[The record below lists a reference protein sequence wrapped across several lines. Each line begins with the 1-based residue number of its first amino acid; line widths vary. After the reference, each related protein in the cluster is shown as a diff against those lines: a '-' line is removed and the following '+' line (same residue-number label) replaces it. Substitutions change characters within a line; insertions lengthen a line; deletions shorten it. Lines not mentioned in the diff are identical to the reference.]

1 MMTRVIAPLLA
12 MLLLAASPAG
22 AALAS
27 DAPVLVA
34 AAKRKP
40 VKRKPARPVSGSSR
54 ETAPRPPPRPRRR

>member
-12 MLLLAASPAG
+12 VLLLAASPAG
-22 AALAS
+22 AALAP

-40 VKRKPARPVSGSSR
+40 VKRKPARPVSGSSQQ
-54 ETAPRPPPRPRRR
+54 TAPAATPA